1 MRVNFSTAGAIKRLQ
16 VLKVGLTSHI
26 TFVLVTLTC
35 AAAVLLCGFAWLAAV
50 KVDDLS
56 LRRQADFVGQGLE
69 EQIAALPREQE
80 SVTKWD
86 DAFLYAKQRNH
97 EWLLDNVG
105 QWTSRY
111 FGHDRTYIF
120 DDTNRLMFAF
130 RDGADAVPPRLGDDD
145 GREVTALAGEMRAVL
160 VEPAAKP
167 GAEALGQLAAVRTI
181 MIGNR
186 PAIAS
191 ARPILPSSTRM
202 QIEAGQEFIAISV
215 KFIDGKAAESI
226 AHYARLEGL
235 HFAPSKGEDERAQV
249 PVPSHDGGTI
259 GYLVWPPILPG
270 FMLLQQIAPAGLG
283 CLALLI
289 AVVFWLGRG
298 LHRTSVTLLDS
309 QAQLTHHRNH
319 LEEMVVDRT
328 AEIERQREELDR
340 LLVHERQVNAL
351 QRQFVAMASHEFRTP
366 LAIIDA
372 AAQRLCRSTTNVS
385 GDYVHE
391 KAGVIRSAVVRM
403 VDLMESILASG
414 RLETGQITLKRS
426 EGDLKALL
434 VACCDRQRHLSR
446 SHVFHLDLEP
456 IPEVLTFDRSAMEQ
470 VFTNLISNAV
480 KYSPNAPDIH
490 VRAQADE
497 KTVEIAISDSG
508 IGMDADDLPKLFQPY
523 YRARSATGIAGTGI
537 GLNVVKQVVELHGG
551 TVEVTSELGKGTT
564 FTILLPIEFLLS
576 DQQVAA

>member
-1 MRVNFSTAGAIKRLQ
+1 MRVNFWAAGAIKRLQ

-56 LRRQADFVGQGLE
+56 LRRQADFVRQGLE

-86 DAFLYAKQRNH
+86 DAFLYTKQRNH
-97 EWLLDNVG
+97 EWLLDNIG
-105 QWTSRY
+105 QWTNRY

-130 RDGADAVPPRLGDDD
+130 RDGADAMPPRLGDDD
-145 GREVTALAGEMRAVL
+145 GQEMTALAGEMRAVL
-160 VEPAAKP
+160 VERAAKP
-167 GAEALGQLAAVRTI
+167 GAEALGQLAKVRTI

-191 ARPILPSSTRM
+191 ARPILPSSARM

-215 KFIDGKAAESI
+215 KFIDGKTAENI
-226 AHYARLEGL
+226 AHHALLEGL

-249 PVPSHDGGTI
+249 LVSSHSGGTI

-270 FMLLQQIAPAGLG
+270 FMLLHQIAPAGLG

-289 AVVFWLGRG
+289 TVVFWLGRG
-298 LHRTSVTLLDS
+298 LHRTSLTLLDS
-309 QAQLTHHRNH
+309 QEQLTHHRNH
-319 LEEMVVDRT
+319 LEEMVADRT

-426 EGDLKALL
+426 EGDLKAVL
-434 VACCDRQRHLSR
+434 VTCCDRQRHLSR
-446 SHVFHLDLEP
+446 THVFHLDLEP
-456 IPEVLTFDRSAMEQ
+456 IPDVLTFDRSAMEQ

-490 VRAQADE
+490 VRARADE

-508 IGMDADDLPKLFQPY
+508 IGMDAEDLPKLFQPY

-537 GLNVVKQVVELHGG
+537 GLNVVKQVIELHGG

-564 FTILLPIEFLLS
+564 FTVLLPIEFLLS

>member
-1 MRVNFSTAGAIKRLQ
+1 M
-16 VLKVGLTSHI
+16 KVRLTSHI
-26 TFVLVTLTC
+26 TLVLVALTS
-35 AAAVLLCGFAWLAAV
+35 AAAVLFCGFAWLASV
-50 KVDDLS
+50 KVDDFY

-69 EQIAALPREQE
+69 EQIHALPREQE

-97 EWLLDNVG
+97 EWLLENIG
-105 QWTSRY
+105 KWTSRY
-111 FGHDRTYIF
+111 FRHDRTYIF

-130 RDGADAVPPRLGDDD
+130 RDGVDAIPPRLGSDD
-145 GREVTALAGEMRAVL
+145 GEQVDALASEMRAAL
-160 VEPAAKP
+160 VEGAAKP
-167 GAEALGQLAAVRTI
+167 GAEPLGQLASVRTI
-181 MIGNR
+181 MIGDR

-191 ARPILPSSTRM
+191 ARPMLPSSTRM
-202 QIEAGQEFIAISV
+202 QIQAGQEFIAVSI
-215 KFIDGKAAESI
+215 KFIDVKVAEDI

-235 HFAPSKGEDERAQV
+235 RFTLSQGPDERAHV
-249 PVPSHDGGTI
+249 PVSSHDGGTI
-259 GYLVWPPILPG
+259 GYLVWQPIRPG

-289 AVVFWLGRG
+289 AAVFWLGRG
-298 LHRTSVTLLDS
+298 LHRTSMTLLDS
-309 QAQLTHHRNH
+309 QAELTHHRNH
-319 LEEMVVDRT
+319 LEEMVADRT
-328 AEIERQREELDR
+328 AEIERQRAELDR
-340 LLVHERQVNAL
+340 LLAHERQVNAL

-385 GDYVHE
+385 GEYVHE

-434 VACCDRQRHLSR
+434 VACCDRQRELSR
-446 SHVFHLDLEP
+446 SHVFQLDLE
-456 IPEVLTFDRSAMEQ
+456 IPDLLTFDRIAMEQ

-480 KYSPNAPDIH
+480 KYSSDASGIY
-490 VRAQADE
+490 VRARVDE
-497 KTVEIAISDSG
+497 KTVEIAIADGG
-508 IGMDADDLPKLFQPY
+508 IGIDADDLPKLFQPY

-551 TVEVTSELGKGTT
+551 SVEVMSELGKGTT
-564 FTILLPIEFLLS
+564 FTIRLPIEVLLS

>member
-1 MRVNFSTAGAIKRLQ
+1 
-16 VLKVGLTSHI
+16 
-26 TFVLVTLTC
+26 
-35 AAAVLLCGFAWLAAV
+35 
-50 KVDDLS
+50 
-56 LRRQADFVGQGLE
+56 
-69 EQIAALPREQE
+69 
-80 SVTKWD
+80 
-86 DAFLYAKQRNH
+86 
-97 EWLLDNVG
+97 
-105 QWTSRY
+105 
-111 FGHDRTYIF
+111 
-120 DDTNRLMFAF
+120 
-130 RDGADAVPPRLGDDD
+130 
-145 GREVTALAGEMRAVL
+145 
-160 VEPAAKP
+160 
-167 GAEALGQLAAVRTI
+167 
-181 MIGNR
+181 
-186 PAIAS
+186 
-191 ARPILPSSTRM
+191 
-202 QIEAGQEFIAISV
+202 
-215 KFIDGKAAESI
+215 
-226 AHYARLEGL
+226 
-235 HFAPSKGEDERAQV
+235 
-249 PVPSHDGGTI
+249 
-259 GYLVWPPILPG
+259 
-270 FMLLQQIAPAGLG
+270 
-283 CLALLI
+283 
-289 AVVFWLGRG
+289 
-298 LHRTSVTLLDS
+298 
-309 QAQLTHHRNH
+309 
-319 LEEMVVDRT
+319 MVADRT

-434 VACCDRQRHLSR
+434 VSCCDRQRHLSR
-446 SHVFHLDLEP
+446 SHVFHLDLAP
-456 IPEVLTFDRSAMEQ
+456 IPDVLTFDRSAMEQ

-490 VRAQADE
+490 VRARADE

-508 IGMDADDLPKLFQPY
+508 IGMDAEDLPKLFQPY

-564 FTILLPIEFLLS
+564 FTIRLPIEFLLS

>member
-1 MRVNFSTAGAIKRLQ
+1 MRVNFSAAGAVKRLQ
-16 VLKVGLTSHI
+16 ILKVRLTSHI

-35 AAAVLLCGFAWLAAV
+35 AAAVLLCGFAWLAAI

-56 LRRQADFVGQGLE
+56 LRRQADFVRQGLE

-80 SVTKWD
+80 SVAKWD

-97 EWLLDNVG
+97 EWLLDNIG
-105 QWTSRY
+105 RWTSQY

-130 RDGADAVPPRLGDDD
+130 RDGADAMPPRLGSDD
-145 GREVTALAGEMRAVL
+145 GQEMTTLAGEMRAVL
-160 VEPAAKP
+160 VEQAAKP
-167 GAEALGQLAAVRTI
+167 GTKPLGQLATVRTI

-191 ARPILPSSTRM
+191 ARPILPSSARM

-235 HFAPSKGEDERAQV
+235 HFASKSNDERVQV
-249 PVPSHDGGTI
+249 PVLSHDGGTI

-270 FMLLQQIAPAGLG
+270 FMLFQQIAPAGLG

-298 LHRTSVTLLDS
+298 LHRTSLTLLDS
-309 QAQLTHHRNH
+309 QAELTHHRNH
-319 LEEMVVDRT
+319 LEEMVADRT

-434 VACCDRQRHLSR
+434 VTCCDRQRHLSR
-446 SHVFHLDLEP
+446 SHLFHLDLEP
-456 IPEVLTFDRSAMEQ
+456 IPEGLTFDRSAMEQ

-490 VRAQADE
+490 VRARVDE
-497 KTVEIAISDSG
+497 KTLEIAIIDSG

-564 FTILLPIEFLLS
+564 FIIRLPIGSLLS
-576 DQQVAA
+576 DQHVAA

>member
-1 MRVNFSTAGAIKRLQ
+1 MT
-16 VLKVGLTSHI
+16 LTS
-26 TFVLVTLTC
+26 
-35 AAAVLLCGFAWLAAV
+35 AAAVLLCGFAWLAAI

-56 LRRQADFVGQGLE
+56 LRRQADFVRQGLE
-69 EQIAALPREQE
+69 EQIAALPRQQE
-80 SVTKWD
+80 SVAKWD

-97 EWLLDNVG
+97 EWLLDNIG
-105 QWTSRY
+105 RWTSQY

-130 RDGADAVPPRLGDDD
+130 RDGADPMPPRFGSDD
-145 GREVTALAGEMRAVL
+145 GREMTALAGEMRAVL
-160 VEPAAKP
+160 VEQAAKP
-167 GAEALGQLAAVRTI
+167 GTKPLGQLATVRTI

-191 ARPILPSSTRM
+191 ARPILPSSARM
-202 QIEAGQEFIAISV
+202 QIEAGQEFIAVSV

-235 HFAPSKGEDERAQV
+235 HFASKSNDKRAQV
-249 PVPSHDGGTI
+249 PVLSHDGGTI

-270 FMLLQQIAPAGLG
+270 FMLFQQIAPAGLG

-298 LHRTSVTLLDS
+298 LHRTSLTLLDS
-309 QAQLTHHRNH
+309 QAELTHHRNH
-319 LEEMVVDRT
+319 LEEMVADRT

-434 VACCDRQRHLSR
+434 VTCCDRQRHLSR
-446 SHVFHLDLEP
+446 SHLFHLDLEP
-456 IPEVLTFDRSAMEQ
+456 IPEGLTFDRSAMEQ

-480 KYSPNAPDIH
+480 KYSPNAPDIY
-490 VRAQADE
+490 VRARVDE
-497 KTVEIAISDSG
+497 KTLEIAVADSG

-537 GLNVVKQVVELHGG
+537 GLNVVKQVIELHGG
-551 TVEVTSELGKGTT
+551 TVEVTSKLGKGTT
-564 FTILLPIEFLLS
+564 FIIRLPIGSLLS
-576 DQQVAA
+576 DQHVAA